1 MNANDLF
8 DLIGNADDRII
19 VEAKKRNR
27 PATPRWFKWAAVAAC
42 LCLAVG
48 GLFAVRRSNETPPNE
63 SGDAPQIA
71 ISRPDET
78 LPNESGELP
87 QIAISRPRE
96 TPSGASG
103 ELPQIA
109 IPQYG
114 SDGMG
119 FEALMSYSAEEL
131 ENGNPW
137 REDMALDTLPVFRN
151 GSYDPRGAAPTGL
164 NEAEMIAEL
173 ESAAKVLGLEILDTK
188 PETYNMMSE
197 DGTII
202 PSEVYMI
209 SAITNSGSLVVRA
222 DGSLDYY
229 LPSGY
234 ELPEGYHFT
243 YYDTSDREAKEVM
256 NYLTEKYAYFIKAY
270 YLNFDHPEIVL
281 EGDYTYDGDYGR
293 SYFVYDAGTDITE
306 RILNYAFRVAEFVP
320 DDDSGNLMLIRLRD
334 GLSKAEKLGDYPLI
348 SVAEAKEKLLDGQY
362 QTSVPVAMPGEAYIS
377 KVELVYRS
385 GLREETFLPYY
396 RFYVELQDADGW
408 KMTQSNGLKT
418 YGAFYVPAIQDDY
431 ISNLSTYNGSFN

>member
-1 MNANDLF
+1 
-8 DLIGNADDRII
+8 
-19 VEAKKRNR
+19 
-27 PATPRWFKWAAVAAC
+27 
-42 LCLAVG
+42 
-48 GLFAVRRSNETPPNE
+48 
-63 SGDAPQIA
+63 
-71 ISRPDET
+71 
-78 LPNESGELP
+78 
-87 QIAISRPRE
+87 
-96 TPSGASG
+96 
-103 ELPQIA
+103 
-109 IPQYG
+109 
-114 SDGMG
+114 MG
-119 FEALMSYSAEEL
+119 FEAVMYYSAEEI

-256 NYLTEKYAYFIKAY
+256 NYLTEKYAYFIKSY